1 MIIHQ
6 KSFGARIVIEIA
18 KKKVL
23 DELTELFGTEKD
35 MEEYMG
41 GLPSI
46 REAEK
51 ENASSAAKKL
61 EDLMR

>member
-1 MIIHQ
+1 M
-6 KSFGARIVIEIA
+6 K
-18 KKKVL
+18 
-23 DELTELFGTEKD
+23 TELFGMEKD

-41 GLPSI
+41 ELSSI
-46 REAEK
+46 RGAEK

>member
-1 MIIHQ
+1 
-6 KSFGARIVIEIA
+6 
-18 KKKVL
+18 
-23 DELTELFGTEKD
+23 

-41 GLPSI
+41 ELPSI

-61 EDLMR
+61 EDLIARITQH